1 MVLTGVAVMAAVVV
15 DDLVLRLH
23 LDADSVVQLGE
34 QDLPDRLET
43 SVRPTVHGC
52 AESAVAPEPTEC
64 PGVCGPTEVSPC
76 HFAPVNG

>member
-43 SVRPTVHGC
+43 SVRPTV
-52 AESAVAPEPTEC
+52 
-64 PGVCGPTEVSPC
+64 CGPTEV
-76 HFAPVNG
+76 FPVTTSRQ